1 MLSRRQ
7 RPLPIQHFRN
17 TPLLQRLPTLSEAD
31 IAKELAIDLNARFE
45 NASAQ
50 EVIAFAVREGFQ
62 GSVGAVSSFGTE
74 SAVLLHLIAS
84 VEKSTPILFL
94 DTGKHFGET
103 LDYKRDLIQQL
114 GLTNVRDIAPLP
126 DKLASED
133 PDGLLHKVSTDQCC
147 AIRKVEP
154 MARAVIPFDAWFTGR
169 KRFQAATR
177 ASLKLFEAVGERIR
191 INPLAGWSEDDLV
204 DYQEKHQLPVHPLI
218 AYGYYSVGCAPC
230 TEPSPPD
237 DHRGGRWKGQ
247 AKVECGIHLSGLD
260 ASLTDSSL

>member
-1 MLSRRQ
+1 
-7 RPLPIQHFRN
+7 LPI
-17 TPLLQRLPTLSEAD
+17 PDEAEL
-31 IAKELAIDLNARFE
+31 AKEMASDLNRRFTEAGAID
-45 NASAQ
+45 
-50 EVIAFAVREGFQ
+50 VIAFAVREGFS

-84 VEKSTPILFL
+84 VDKATPILFL

-103 LDYKRDLIQQL
+103 LDYKRDLVAAL
-114 GLTNVRDIAPLP
+114 GLTDVRNIEPLAE
-126 DKLASED
+126 KLSMDD
-133 PDGLLHKVSTDQCC
+133 PDGTLHKASTDRCC

-177 ASLKLFEAVGERIR
+177 TALPLFEAVGTRIR
-191 INPLAGWSEDDLV
+191 INPLAGWSEDDLA
-204 DYQEKHQLPVHPLI
+204 DYQDKHKLPVHPLI
-218 AYGYYSVGCAPC
+218 PYGYYSVGCAPC
-230 TEPSPPD
+230 TEPSPPE

>member
-1 MLSRRQ
+1 
-7 RPLPIQHFRN
+7 
-17 TPLLQRLPTLSEAD
+17 LLQRL
-31 IAKELAIDLNARFE
+31 AKANEEELAKDMASDLNVRFK
-45 NASAQ
+45 NASAA
-50 EVIAFAVREGFQ
+50 EVISFALHEGFV

-84 VEKSTPILFL
+84 VDKNTPILFL

-103 LDYKRDLIQQL
+103 LDYKRELVSQL
-114 GLTNVRDIAPLP
+114 GLTDVRTIAPLAAT
-126 DKLASED
+126 LASED
-133 PDGLLHKVSTDQCC
+133 ADGLLHKTSTDNCC

-169 KRFQAATR
+169 KRFQASTR
-177 ASLKLFEAVGERIR
+177 SALQTFEAVGERIR
-191 INPLAGWSEDDLV
+191 INPLAGWSEEQLA
-204 DYQEKHQLPVHPLI
+204 DYQETHKLAVHPLI
-218 AYGYYSVGCAPC
+218 PYGYFSVGCAPC
-230 TEPSPPD
+230 TEPSPPE

>member
-1 MLSRRQ
+1 
-7 RPLPIQHFRN
+7 
-17 TPLLQRLPTLSEAD
+17 LLQRLPTLNNAD
-31 IAKELAIDLNARFE
+31 LAKELASDLNARFE

-50 EVIAFAVREGFQ
+50 EVIAFAVRDGFQ
-62 GSVGAVSSFGTE
+62 CSVGAVSSFGTE

-103 LDYKRDLIQQL
+103 LDYKRDLINAL
-114 GLTNVRDIAPLP
+114 GLTNVRDIAPLT

-218 AYGYYSVGCAPC
+218 PYGYYSVGCAPC
-230 TEPSPPD
+230 TEPSPPE